1 MTNNDKLDLKMH
13 LTGKRNKI
21 FYWHK
26 LNFINA
32 RTQIVIFAIYLAII
46 FFSSLSFFLS
56 FFFFFFFRAT
66 TTLDARVMLGKKN
79 KKERKIVKNLEEK
92 LK

>member
-46 FFSSLSFFLS
+46 FFSSLSFFL
-56 FFFFFFFRAT
+56 FFFHSANTRNLIRIHGREALRERERERERRA
-66 TTLDARVMLGKKN
+66 
-79 KKERKIVKNLEEK
+79 
-92 LK
+92 